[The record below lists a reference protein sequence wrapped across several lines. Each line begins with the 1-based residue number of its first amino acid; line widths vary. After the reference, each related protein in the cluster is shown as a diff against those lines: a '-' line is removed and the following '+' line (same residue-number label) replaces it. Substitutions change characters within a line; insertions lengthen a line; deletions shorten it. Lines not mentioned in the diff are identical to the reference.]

1 MFELDYDT
9 KYISVVIEFEYYS
22 ADSRSVPNDVR
33 RAFMGLEKGTPK
45 IPQKVREECKY
56 DREILF
62 PIHFSLI
69 KKPIKIDLPG
79 ERRYKIRN
87 TAVGAIIL
95 YEYLGLPK
103 DYKSCCI
110 KFNEFLKGSMG
121 KKEPKY
127 FSSFTDIKLILGFD
141 LKDVTK

>member
-9 KYISVVIEFEYYS
+9 KYISVVIEFEYFAKS
-22 ADSRSVPNDVR
+22 SRDIPNDVR
-33 RAFMGLEKGTPK
+33 RAFLGLEKGSPK

-56 DREILF
+56 DREILY

-69 KKPIKIDLPG
+69 KKPIKVDLPG
-79 ERRYKIRN
+79 KRSYKVRN

-110 KFNEFLKGSMG
+110 KFNEYLNGLMG
-121 KKEPKY
+121 KEVPKY
-127 FSSFTDIKLILGFD
+127 FSSFTDIKLIIGFD